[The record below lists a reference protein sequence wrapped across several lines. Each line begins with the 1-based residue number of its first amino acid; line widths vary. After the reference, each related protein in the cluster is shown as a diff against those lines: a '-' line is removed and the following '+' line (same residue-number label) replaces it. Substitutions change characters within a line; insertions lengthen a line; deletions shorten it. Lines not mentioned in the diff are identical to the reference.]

1 MYWSNRGLFLSD
13 HKATKPNVF
22 SGFTTGI
29 FYKAIGGEKM
39 DLRVKLVLIQ

>member
-29 FYKAIGGEKM
+29 FYKAIGAGENGLKS
-39 DLRVKLVLIQ
+39 